1 MRTLTS
7 FHFTVPLARAATAD
21 GTSAT
26 ASHVAEIVTFRV
38 TDGTSASQVAQA
50 AASMQPF
57 LKAQGG
63 MIRRSLSVDAD
74 GLWTDHIIWTSMEA
88 AQTAAASVME
98 APEVVPFMS
107 LIVPESVAMRHAA
120 VHLAQE

>member
-7 FHFTVPLARAATAD
+7 FFFAVTLAHAATAE
-21 GTSAT
+21 GTSTA

-38 TDGTSASQVAQA
+38 TDGTSAAQVAQA
-50 AASMQPF
+50 AAGMQPF

-74 GLWTDHIIWTSMEA
+74 GLWTDHIVWTSMEA

-98 APEVVPFMS
+98 APEAVPFMS
-107 LIVPESVAMRHAA
+107 LIVPESVSMRHAA
-120 VHLAQE
+120 VHLTQE